1 MPPAVFLMAFCIA
14 VATSGTARAGAF
26 LYPQGRGQIIVTTTF
41 ADARKAYDARGRLI
55 ETPSYRKFETRAYLE
70 HGLTDWLTLVGEGGY
85 MNFHGASAPL
95 DPLNLLV
102 DEAKAGLPFLLPPRA
117 GLRYQGLGLGAFGA
131 RIRLFVYGDYFV
143 SLEGSLRAASPAAR
157 RFLDMRDA
165 LQPDARLLVGR
176 PFEFFGMP
184 GFLDAQIG
192 YRARGQNG
200 GEIRAD
206 VSGGIRPLPSVLLL
220 AQSFSAMAPRGGV
233 AGVMAA
239 QKFQLSAIFDATA
252 SLSLQLGALAAL
264 GGVNSPAERG
274 LISALWW
281 RY

>member
-1 MPPAVFLMAFCIA
+1 MRAAVVFSFCIA
-14 VATSGTARAGAF
+14 VAPGGPARGGAF
-26 LYPQGRGQIIVTTTF
+26 LYPEGRGQIIVTTTF

-55 ETPSYRKFETRAYLE
+55 ETPSYGKFETRAYLE
-70 HGLTDWLTLVGEGGY
+70 HGLTDWLTLVGEGSH
-85 MNFHGASAPL
+85 MNFRGAASRF
-95 DPLNLLV
+95 DHLNLLI
-102 DEAKAGLPFLLPPRA
+102 DEAKAGLPLSLQPPA
-117 GLRYQGLGLGAFGA
+117 GPRYEGLGLGAFGA
-131 RIRLFVYGDYFV
+131 RIRLFAYGDYIV

-176 PFEFFGMP
+176 PFEFFGLP
-184 GFLDAQIG
+184 GFFDAQIG

-200 GEIRAD
+200 DEIRAD
-206 VSGGIRPLPSVLLL
+206 FSGGLRPLPRLLVL
-220 AQSFSAMAPRGGV
+220 AQSFSAIAPRGGV
-233 AGVMAA
+233 ASVMAA

-252 SLSLQLGALAAL
+252 SLSLQLGAIAAL